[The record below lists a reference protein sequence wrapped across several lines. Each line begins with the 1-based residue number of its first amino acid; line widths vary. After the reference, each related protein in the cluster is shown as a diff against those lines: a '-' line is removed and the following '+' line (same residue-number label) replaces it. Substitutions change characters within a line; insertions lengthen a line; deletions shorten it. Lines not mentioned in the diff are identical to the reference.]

1 MSIDDKLLKK
11 LRPSPP
17 GNAGYEEKMAR
28 ELDVFNKVENVHA
41 LPEIFH
47 YWSHNYLRPKFL
59 EMGVRGIY
67 EFFFD
72 YMNAACKRGAPG
84 QAFVSLGSGHCEI
97 EIQIV
102 EMLVAA
108 GCENFVLEC
117 LDINPNMLK
126 RGSKSADQKGIAR
139 YMRFVTADALVWTP
153 KKGAYSVVMAHQ
165 SLHHFVDL
173 ELLFEKIKKSIGEQG
188 VFLTSDV
195 IGRNGHMRWP
205 EAMSKID
212 EIWVGMPDKCK
223 YNHALKRFEE
233 KYENWDCSTDGF
245 EGIRAQDILPL
256 LRKYFSFE
264 MFLGFGNLIDIFV
277 DRAFGH
283 NFDPELIEDQRFID
297 KVAQLDDQLLE
308 SGELKPTHIIAVM
321 RASPVM
327 LPKYYKHLSPEFCT
341 RETNLLIAGQ

>member
-1 MSIDDKLLKK
+1 MSIVDKLLRK
-11 LRPSPP
+11 LSPSPP
-17 GNAGYEEKMAR
+17 DKAGYEEKMAK

-72 YMNAACKRGAPG
+72 YMNAACKRGESR
-84 QAFVSLGSGHCEI
+84 QTFVSLGSGHCEI

-102 EMLVAA
+102 EMLVAS

-126 RGSKSADQKGIAR
+126 RGNESADQKGVSK
-139 YMRFVTADALVWTP
+139 YMRFLTADASSWAP
-153 KKGAYSVVMAHQ
+153 QNEAYSVVMAHQ

-173 ELLFEKIKKSIGEQG
+173 ELLFEKIRYSIGEKG
-188 VFLTSDV
+188 AFLTSDI

-212 EIWVGMPDKCK
+212 AIWKGMPDRYK
-223 YNHALKRFEE
+223 YNHALSRFEE
-233 KYENWDCSTDGF
+233 KYENWDCSTEGF
-245 EGIRAQDILPL
+245 EGIRAQDVLPL

-264 MFLGFGNLIDIFV
+264 MFLGYGNLIDIFV
-277 DRAFGH
+277 DRGFGH
-283 NFDPELIEDQRFID
+283 NFDPDSQEDQRFID
-297 KVAQLDDQLLE
+297 EVAQLDEQLIE

-321 RASPVM
+321 RAPLVAT
-327 LPKYYKHLSPEFCT
+327 PKYYKHLTPEFCT
-341 RETNLLIAGQ
+341 RVSGS